1 MGFPGFL
8 DQDGDPGNEAQFE
21 LVNVEV
27 LVIQVFRH
35 AFLPFLAKLRQPT
48 TTEDEDDDED
58 EDDFSPESPHRTSL
72 SNSSSPIT
80 FTPSL
85 RALSSFEPGDSP
97 ATT

>member
-1 MGFPGFL
+1 MIYLSAKIFL
-8 DQDGDPGNEAQFE
+8 RMTGPERFQA
-21 LVNVEV
+21 
-27 LVIQVFRH
+27 LVIVLLLVIVIAVFR
-35 AFLPFLAKLRQPT
+35 RIQTVRPT
-48 TTEDEDDDED
+48 LKALQRMS
-58 EDDFSPESPHRTSL
+58 F